1 MEQHGWLLAPRG
13 PGPQGGQAGGG
24 AGWGP
29 SGALGQWPLG
39 AAVLSTGSLQAA
51 SPKALQPPSPHFA
64 ALHRLQLC
72 VHGVIRAVWQEE
84 RMCGASVIQSVLLA
98 GNMFTTFPLLQRC
111 PLQLAH
117 RRLIRNCLGCLA
129 GTMESM
135 PLKWGWIGCQS
146 SQEGHLMNRAWPLI
160 SPRSPGWRE
169 PPGWQ
174 KPWLRSLLNQGVVG
188 VTATTERGQG

>member
-1 MEQHGWLLAPRG
+1 M
-13 PGPQGGQAGGG
+13 
-24 AGWGP
+24 
-29 SGALGQWPLG
+29 GQWPLG
-39 AAVLSTGSLQAA
+39 AAVHSTGSLQAA

-135 PLKWGWIGCQS
+135 PLKWGWIGCPKRTLNCTSEGSFYAAVFCLVLPFPFFCMLALPFCALKTYS
-146 SQEGHLMNRAWPLI
+146 S
-160 SPRSPGWRE
+160 
-169 PPGWQ
+169 
-174 KPWLRSLLNQGVVG
+174 
-188 VTATTERGQG
+188 TATLELYSKNHQSGVCKICDRITESIT